1 MTLKQKIIELVRFS
15 ATKSVGD
22 VGFSSSH
29 ISIGT
34 GGLISIKC
42 VSELTKYV
50 SQLVVA
56 TTHWNGTRDMLTS
69 AKLLTSYLVVEITRE
84 LDKEPLLY

>member
-15 ATKSVGD
+15 AAKSVRD
-22 VGFSSSH
+22 VGFSSFC

-50 SQLVVA
+50 SQLFISI
-56 TTHWNGTRDMLTS
+56 LT
-69 AKLLTSYLVVEITRE
+69 LTKFGL
-84 LDKEPLLY
+84 